1 MSASYSP
8 QKNPQHQQL
17 SSEPLHASS
26 SAWSGNLGEDPV
38 FIGIVSAVGAS
49 AFTLLGVMG
58 YRRYWRRIKNAD
70 YVTSELLRRKTWVK
84 GIVTRFVA
92 LFNLICAIT
101 DVNYV

>member
-1 MSASYSP
+1 MSTSYSP

-17 SSEPLHASS
+17 SSEPPHASS